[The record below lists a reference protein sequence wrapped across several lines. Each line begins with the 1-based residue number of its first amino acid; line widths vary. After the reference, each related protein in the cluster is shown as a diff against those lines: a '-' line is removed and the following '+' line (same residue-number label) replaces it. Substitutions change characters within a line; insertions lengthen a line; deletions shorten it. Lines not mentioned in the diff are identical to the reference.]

1 MAAEATMI
9 QLDSTGAARATT
21 LALLL
26 GLGAFLADRV
36 IFFTTPAVAP
46 PIPLAAAAPEKDYD
60 RDRLLR
66 TPLFGAPGAVTIAS
80 QVVNAPETRLALT
93 LFGVFSGQGESS
105 ALIAAAGSSPRRYL
119 QGATLPGGVVLAEVK
134 GDHVLLQRQG
144 QLETLRFPKGAA
156 SAGFQSTASGA
167 RGRDVSASSTPRNAV
182 FNTTARSNSASRPRD
197 QFAEAE
203 QRARSGASA
212 NVRTPAFSP
221 RVALRAFQAEL
232 SEKGNAALAGYGL
245 APASGGGGLEI
256 NNQVPA
262 AALAQVGLRP
272 GDRILTVNGQG
283 VDGLAQNPDQID
295 AVLAAG
301 SARLEIQRGER
312 TFFVTAPLP
321 E

>member
-1 MAAEATMI
+1 MN
-9 QLDSTGAARATT
+9 QLDSKGAARATT

-26 GLGAFLADRV
+26 GLGVFLADRV
-36 IFFTTPAVAP
+36 IFFTTPVVAP
-46 PIPLAAAAPEKDYD
+46 PTPLAATAPGKQYD
-60 RDRLLR
+60 RERLLR
-66 TPLFGAPGAVTIAS
+66 TPLFGAPGVATPAA
-80 QVVNAPETRLALT
+80 QVLNAPETRLALT

-105 ALIAAAGSSPRRYL
+105 ALIAAAGSAPRRYL

-134 GDHVLLQRQG
+134 GDHVLLRRQG

-156 SAGFQSTASGA
+156 SAGFQSTTSDGQSA
-167 RGRDVSASSTPRNAV
+167 GRSSSSAPFSTPFSTPSRPR
-182 FNTTARSNSASRPRD
+182 TAPRPRD

-203 QRARSGASA
+203 QRARNGTGAS
-212 NVRTPAFSP
+212 VRTPAFSP

-232 SEKGNAALAGYGL
+232 SEKGNAALASYGL